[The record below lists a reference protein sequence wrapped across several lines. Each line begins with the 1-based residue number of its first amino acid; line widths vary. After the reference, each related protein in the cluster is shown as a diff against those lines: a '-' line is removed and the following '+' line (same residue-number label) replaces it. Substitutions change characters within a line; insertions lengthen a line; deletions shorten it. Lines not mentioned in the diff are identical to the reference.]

1 MQSLA
6 TGSPRGFD
14 AWMQRFGDAETHP
27 ALIDAFASIA
37 FCDEAA
43 AAQIARMPFLDDAGV
58 GSYFQQSDAT
68 ILKSLGRVAQSRRGA
83 LSELLARPE
92 LQGGITDRL
101 TATVFLLVL
110 EQEDPAAVM
119 AIRDLPWVADGIR
132 YIDYDAQPAAD
143 YTEDEASHVH
153 ALVSLHE
160 RASSSFRVFLQIPWV
175 RDGYQWTELPIIY
188 ELINLAFW
196 DDASAARVLQMPFLE
211 TLDRDEKSITALL
224 MDIAVRRALPGVL
237 SSARLEGGIHDDHLA
252 ILALADIEH
261 QDPSAA
267 AALNRLAWLEDGI
280 DASEQE
286 GVRSIVRV
294 ATGSDALFR
303 ALLTKEWVQDSLSR
317 AEIKA
322 LRHLWFMASMPI
334 DGMQNEATT
343 LQILDMP
350 FMDEVST
357 LDALV
362 VNSLVVLMFADEEG
376 SLQKVLSRP
385 EYRDGITDGQ
395 TDRLAVLTLADDR
408 PGLLDATL
416 DPERTSV
423 EKRVITL
430 PHAGEVT
437 LSVVEPEGF
446 ATLSFGGAAGWEPM
460 DLLEHAVRTHE
471 EFMGSAF
478 PESDVVLFVA
488 DHNDKGGAHL
498 GNGLISSDSS
508 NDAYVITHEAAHIW
522 NVSPIWLARPSAWI
536 TEGAAQ
542 FLTYH
547 SEQERIGTPLPRA
560 ASSCSLASNISELVT
575 LGLDPDVIY
584 ASACSYVLGE
594 SMFLE
599 LYRSLGDAAFRKGFS
614 NLYLISTE
622 QEGADDPRGE
632 CTGDAADL
640 CYFKAAFLPVLTPEQ
655 AATAERIIDRRYFGR

>member
-58 GSYFQQSDAT
+58 GSYFQESDAT
-68 ILKSLGRVAQSRRGA
+68 ILEGLGRVAQSRRGA

-101 TATVFLLVL
+101 VATMVLLLL
-110 EQEDPAAVM
+110 EQEDPAAAM

-143 YTEDEASHVH
+143 HTEDETAHVH

-160 RASSSFRVFLQIPWV
+160 RANGSFHVFLQMPWV
-175 RDGYQWTELPIIY
+175 RDGYQWTEIPIIN
-188 ELINLAFW
+188 ELVGLAFW
-196 DDASAARVLQMPFLE
+196 DDASAARIMQMPFLE
-211 TLDRDEKSITALL
+211 ALDGDEQATTALL

-237 SSARLEGGIHDDHLA
+237 SSPRLEGGIRDDQLA
-252 ILALADIEH
+252 VLALADIEH

-280 DASEQE
+280 DASEHE

-334 DGMQNEATT
+334 NGMQNEATT

-350 FMDEVST
+350 FMKEVTT
-357 LDALV
+357 LDALA
-362 VNSLVVLMFADEEG
+362 VNALEVLMFSNEEG
-376 SLQKVLSRP
+376 SLEKVLSQP
-385 EYRDGITDGQ
+385 QLRDGITDDW
-395 TDRLAVLTLADDR
+395 THLVAVTTLADR
-408 PGLLDATL
+408 VPGLLDVLL
-416 DPERTSV
+416 DPERTSF

-430 PHAGEVT
+430 PLRGEVT
-437 LSVVEPEGF
+437 LHVIEPQALG
-446 ATLSFGGAAGWEPM
+446 LSSPGSGALEPM
-460 DLLEHAVRTHE
+460 DALEHAIRTHE
-471 EFMGSAF
+471 EFMGLPF
-478 PESDVVLFVA
+478 PERDVILFIANVFDA
-488 DHNDKGGAHL
+488 GGAHL
-498 GNGLISSDSS
+498 GHGLLTSASRDHAST
-508 NDAYVITHEAAHIW
+508 ITHEAAHIW
-522 NVSPIWLARPSAWI
+522 EVSPIWLARPSAWI
-536 TEGAAQ
+536 SEGAAQ
-542 FLTYH
+542 FLTAF
-547 SEQERIGTPLPRA
+547 SERARIGTPLPGAR
-560 ASSCSLASNISELVT
+560 SSCSLANTISELVT